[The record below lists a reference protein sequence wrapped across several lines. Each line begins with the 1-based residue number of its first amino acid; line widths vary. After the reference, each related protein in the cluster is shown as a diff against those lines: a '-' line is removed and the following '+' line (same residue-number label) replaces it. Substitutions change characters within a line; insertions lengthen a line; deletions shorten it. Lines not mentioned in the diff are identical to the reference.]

1 MLIESWLKDKHP
13 CLVCQSTHKRQRKSE
28 ENAGV
33 DQDQESD
40 DSDCQDVQVEDSPE
54 KSEHES
60 GHSCHDPSHMIST
73 LSPQIF
79 GDLSAPE
86 VVSH

>member
-1 MLIESWLKDKHP
+1 MCKLVLSESWLNDQP
-13 CLVCQSTHKRQRKSE
+13 SLLSVCVSTQRQMESE
-28 ENAGV
+28 EKADD

-54 KSEHES
+54 SE
-60 GHSCHDPSHMIST
+60 HSCHNPSHMMST
-73 LSPQIF
+73 LSPPIF